1 MATPFHLPVT
11 AAQVGTYF
19 VGQYYHVLQ
28 HQPDFVHHFY
38 SDASTMIRIDGNTRE
53 TATAMLCVQQIH
65 TLVMSLNYTGVEIK
79 TAHSLES
86 WNGGVLVLVSGSV
99 HTKDF
104 SGRRKFVQTFFLAP
118 QEKGFFVLNDIFHFI
133 DDEPLHHHPVAY
145 LAQSNLDSK
154 LNASATI
161 REPASNYMLGGE
173 TQAREFV
180 APADVKENGPVDNY
194 SFSEQQLQHTPEA
207 ESILED
213 NFPESNGTLQS
224 STSPAPDHLSA
235 PSEEPVREP
244 QKRTY
249 ASIGT
254 YLYVSLSYVLP
265 LFLFSSLHSSLRVV
279 KGQSA
284 TSAPPQ
290 ASFNKSTPPAS
301 EWNHVPELPA
311 QQSVA
316 SSIAVESS
324 GAEAAEEVSAVEDE
338 GEVKSVYVRNLPFT
352 VSASEIE
359 EEFKIFGK
367 LKPDAVAIRNRKD
380 IGVCYGFVEF
390 EDITGVQNAIKASTV
405 QIAGQQVFIEG
416 RRANRIS
423 ASRGGRDGVEAGV
436 ATKQKHQGVVL
447 VLGVLVGEMV
457 RTEVIVTTT
466 DPEEM
471 ASTDPLP
478 GKTGGFRATK
488 CLEVDSTSQSGRL
501 SSQ

>member
-53 TATAMLCVQQIH
+53 TATAMLQIH

-194 SFSEQQLQHTPEA
+194 SFSDQQLQHTAEA

-224 STSPAPDHLSA
+224 STSPVPDHLSA
-235 PSEEPVREP
+235 PSEEPVGEP

-249 ASIGT
+249 ASI
-254 YLYVSLSYVLP
+254 
-265 LFLFSSLHSSLRVV
+265 LRVV

-380 IGVCYGFVEF
+380 LGVCYAFVEF

-423 ASRGGRDGVEAGV
+423 ASRGGRRGRGRGGYQTEAPRGRFGARSFGGGNGQDGGDRDYNRSRGNGFYRPTPRQDRGLSGNQVSRSG
-436 ATKQKHQGVVL
+436 QHQS
-447 VLGVLVGEMV
+447 EWM
-457 RTEVIVTTT
+457 T
-466 DPEEM
+466 
-471 ASTDPLP
+471 
-478 GKTGGFRATK
+478 
-488 CLEVDSTSQSGRL
+488 Q
-501 SSQ
+501 